1 MEIVFTESSLP
12 GVEPFTTS
20 LIISKYAEVKHHSVT
35 WLIGKYKERLESTGV
50 VRVELDKPT
59 EGSLGCRPIK
69 YFKLNEV
76 QATFIIT
83 LLKNTPKVVS
93 FKEELSK
100 QFFIMKQELMKRQI
114 IREMEKPVRKELTD
128 TIKEYMPDDK
138 WAYGNVTRLL
148 CKTVTNYNPK
158 QLKEIRNAMN
168 GHSLMDILT
177 SEEFEGY
184 QSLEQ
189 KVITL
194 IEFGMDYQE
203 IKEIINRK
211 E

>member
-1 MEIVFTESSLP
+1 MEIVFTENNLL
-12 GVEPFTTS
+12 GDEPFTTS
-20 LIISKYAEVKHHSVT
+20 LIISKYAEVTHKAIRQLINKYET
-35 WLIGKYKERLESTGV
+35 KLIGMGK
-50 VRVELDKPT
+50 VEFQMEPLSSGQK
-59 EGSLGCRPIK
+59 IK
-69 YFKLNEV
+69 IFKLNEV

-148 CKTVTNYNPK
+148 CKTITNYNPK
-158 QLKEIRNAMN
+158 KLKELRDAKNS
-168 GHSLMDILT
+168 HSFMDILT
-177 SEEFEGY
+177 SEEFESY

-194 IEFGMDYQE
+194 IELGMDYQE
-203 IKEIINRK
+203 IKEVINRK
-211 E
+211 EIWI